1 MLANVGKRVQSIPKI
16 IHQYKTLCHKHRVNY
31 PMAIIMQDFKM
42 IRTNVKQNK
51 MEDVDDIMKM
61 MG

>member
-1 MLANVGKRVQSIPKI
+1 
-16 IHQYKTLCHKHRVNY
+16 
-31 PMAIIMQDFKM
+31 MAIIMQDFKM